1 MTGVSEYVCEDC
13 MDGDHEEC
21 WRQGGWP
28 HQDTDERCGCHLT
41 GHRLDN
47 RITANP

>member
-1 MTGVSEYVCEDC
+1 VPDPTEFVCEDC

-21 WRQGGWP
+21 RHHGGWP

-47 RITANP
+47 RLVDHA